1 MLLKSDYE
9 GWLIFKAKR
18 LNSVNKMV
26 IYIYIFFPL
35 WFYDM

>member
-9 GWLIFKAKR
+9 GWLVFKAKR
-18 LNSVNKMV
+18 LNGVNKQWCD
-26 IYIYIFFPL
+26 IYIFFPL